1 MSIVLDRVIRM
12 LNYDRYLPMR
22 CFANARQQSF
32 KYGVCNCFIECKFTP
47 KNYHELK
54 QNQDYQN
61 SELEKDRV

>member
-32 KYGVCNCFIECKFTP
+32 KYGVCNCFVEYLRILM
-47 KNYHELK
+47 N
-54 QNQDYQN
+54 
-61 SELEKDRV
+61 